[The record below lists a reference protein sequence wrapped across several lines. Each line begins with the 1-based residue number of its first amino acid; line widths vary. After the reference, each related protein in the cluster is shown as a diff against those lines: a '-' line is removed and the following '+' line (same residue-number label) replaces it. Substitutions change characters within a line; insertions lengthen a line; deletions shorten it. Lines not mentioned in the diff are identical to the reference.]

1 MRCSNGTVP
10 LGLIVVFGLFLLTVG
25 YVIAAS
31 LARREQPTFA
41 PSVVTPRP
49 LPAGSTVVDTLTVD
63 ARDAVRWAYVDL
75 ARRSVVE
82 PPDTAGWD
90 LAFRRFYIRAR
101 AGARDLGRAP
111 FDTVAS
117 VPDSGY
123 VFDEGGSDAANP
135 ALRRWYRYGFTS
147 HLLEPK
153 DHVYAVRTSGGRAA
167 VMQILSYYCPGLVA
181 GCVTVRYRVPVPVSS
196 LPAESAPPPRESAG
210 PPG

>member
-1 MRCSNGTVP
+1 MPCSERTLP
-10 LGLIVVFGLFLLTVG
+10 LGIIAVFGLFLLAVG

-31 LARREQPTFA
+31 LARREQPTFV
-41 PSVVTPRP
+41 PSVVAPRP
-49 LPAGSTVVDTLTVD
+49 LPPGSSVVDTLTVD
-63 ARDAVRWAYVDL
+63 ARDAVRWTYVDL

-82 PPDTAGWD
+82 APDTAGWD

-101 AGARDLGRAP
+101 AGARDLGRAA
-111 FDTVAS
+111 FDTMAS

-153 DHVYAVRTSGGRAA
+153 DHVYAVRTSDGRAA
-167 VMQILSYYCPGLVA
+167 VVQILSYYCPGLVA
-181 GCVTVRYRVPVPVSS
+181 GCMTVRYRVPVPVNS
-196 LPAESAPPPRESAG
+196 PVESAPRSPESTG
-210 PPG
+210 PPE